1 MLVLLIQFGLPAR
14 KDATGS
20 LTWFS
25 SSMANWLCFGVVF
38 LVVGSIVL
46 RKLQARAKARSI
58 EAEIRA
64 QGQEHLEALPP
75 TGRSDMEELQQRF
88 DEALESLRA
97 SKLGRGALYALPW
110 YVIIGPPGSGK
121 TTAITESGLNF
132 PFLKGKSQGRGI
144 RGLGGTRNCDWWF
157 TDQSILL
164 DTAGRYTTQSEDRD
178 EWLSFLGMIKRS
190 RQQKPINGVVVAIA
204 ITDLL
209 GATPEAIE
217 QHAVTI
223 RERIDELVKELEV
236 VFPVYLMFTKCDLL
250 DGFVESFNTLSK
262 EQRAQVWGA
271 TLAHEG
277 HEERKT
283 ADQFREEFSLLCR
296 RVDEER
302 LRLLVPDQSSE
313 KQRKVLSLSLQ
324 LRAAARPL
332 GEFVGKLTEPNPY
345 SEGSELRGF
354 YFTSGTQEGAPI
366 DFVMDKMS
374 SALGLAPGAA
384 ASPMTDVEAKSY
396 FLRDLFADV
405 MYGDRELAH
414 SSSGALRRQALVRGA
429 TIYGAAAVAAI
440 GVAMCIS
447 GWLSTRAIYDEY
459 EGASKELG
467 INPAREAAP
476 DPGDRDQFNE
486 QRRALEKMLDA
497 AGRWALFRPGV

>member
-1 MLVLLIQFGLPAR
+1 MKKLLSLIMTPPVPVILGTILLVLLIQIGWEFLSEAWP
-14 KDATGS
+14 
-20 LTWFS
+20 
-25 SSMANWLCFGVVF
+25 VVF
-38 LVVGSIVL
+38 SWLSQEWANGLCIAVVVLVVGSIVF
-46 RKLQARAKARSI
+46 RRLQARSKARSI

-64 QGQEHLEALPP
+64 QGQVHLDALPP
-75 TGRSDMEELQQRF
+75 TSRSDMEELQERF

-190 RQQKPINGVVVAIA
+190 RQQKPINGVMVAIA

-209 GATPEAIE
+209 GATQEAIE

-236 VFPVYLMFTKCDLL
+236 VFPVYLVFTKCDLL

-262 EQRAQVWGA
+262 EERAQVWGA
-271 TLAHEG
+271 TFS
-277 HEERKT
+277 EEAGESRDT
-283 ADQFREEFSLLCR
+283 AKRFREEFGALCG

-302 LRLLVPDQSSE
+302 LRLLIPDQPAE
-313 KQRKVLSLSLQ
+313 KQRKILSLGMQMRS
-324 LRAAARPL
+324 AAQPL
-332 GEFVGKLTEPNPY
+332 GDFVAKLTEPNPY

-366 DFVMDKMS
+366 DFVMDKIRS
-374 SALGLAPGAA
+374 NSELLGEIERLASHDNKASAQSALLLLRHCALPAVSHQAA
-384 ASPMTDVEAKSY
+384 AR
-396 FLRDLFADV
+396 L
-405 MYGDRELAH
+405 
-414 SSSGALRRQALVRGA
+414 
-429 TIYGAAAVAAI
+429 
-440 GVAMCIS
+440 
-447 GWLSTRAIYDEY
+447 
-459 EGASKELG
+459 
-467 INPAREAAP
+467 
-476 DPGDRDQFNE
+476 
-486 QRRALEKMLDA
+486 
-497 AGRWALFRPGV
+497 